1 MLRCSLPYYLFPHIQ
16 IKIVLFFPLVIKWT
30 HTHCENILLRQYP
43 IERSKFH
50 NQVNLLI
57 TFFFLA
63 AMGLSCG
70 KIFTESC
77 WMFRCSTWT
86 LFGAHVL
93 SISAPGLSCSFFG
106 FPTRVQ
112 TLIPCT
118 ERQILNHWPTREV
131 TVIIFEKFNE
141 IYLIIS
147 WFFFRSLFD
156 LISTSCASFHCTAKW
171 FSFAYVHI
179 LFVFFSL
186 LGHHRILN
194 IVSCAIQRMCAK
206 SLQSCPTL
214 CSPLDR
220 SLPDSSVHGI
230 LQARILEWAAMPSS
244 WGYRF
249 ASVNPEVLIHPLPPS
264 LPSCQPHICSLCL

>member
-1 MLRCSLPYYLFPHIQ
+1 
-16 IKIVLFFPLVIKWT
+16 
-30 HTHCENILLRQYP
+30 
-43 IERSKFH
+43 
-50 NQVNLLI
+50 
-57 TFFFLA
+57 
-63 AMGLSCG
+63 MGLSCG

-186 LGHHRILN
+186 MGHHRILN